1 MDNTPEDDDL
11 GRFDYETG
19 KESAYWFCVSEFVDL
34 SFEHGLDKMLKE
46 VIHLR
51 EYKSKGMVR

>member
-1 MDNTPEDDDL
+1 MEENDEA
-11 GRFDYETG
+11 RFNHETG
-19 KESAYWFCVSEFVDL
+19 EEARYWFCVSEFVDL